1 MSHPSRAFSGP
12 SHSTRPDLGDSSMS
26 WNSRAELNCVIRQ
39 TRLGDVMGHSKIA
52 TEPQSRPATA
62 LILWPLEN
70 LWFKQ
75 CSYSLEYLFLFLWG
89 VIFLVV
95 GNDITP
101 SDLILT
107 VPNHMPSVVL
117 PGGQQSYNGPS
128 EPSLQ
133 SLAEWGK
140 KKTLIVWPPSNYSG
154 TTRSVA

>member
-1 MSHPSRAFSGP
+1 MSHPSRGFSGS
-12 SHSTRPDLGDSSMS
+12 SHSTRPDLGDSSVP

-39 TRLGDVMGHSKIA
+39 TRLGDVTGHSKIA

-70 LWFKQ
+70 MWSKQ

-117 PGGQQSYNGPS
+117 PGGPTV
-128 EPSLQ
+128 LQ
-133 SLAEWGK
+133 WSVRALFTVFGRMGEK
-140 KKTLIVWPPSNYSG
+140 KNIDSM
-154 TTRSVA
+154 TTQ

>member
-1 MSHPSRAFSGP
+1 MSHQSRAFSGS
-12 SHSTRPDLGDSSMS
+12 SHSTRPDLGASSMS

-52 TEPQSRPATA
+52 TEPQSRPATV
-62 LILWPLEN
+62 LILRSLEN
-70 LWFKQ
+70 LWSKQ
-75 CSYSLEYLFLFLWG
+75 CSYSLEYLLLFLWG

-117 PGGQQSYNGPS
+117 PGGPTV
-128 EPSLQ
+128 LQ
-133 SLAEWGK
+133 WSVIALFIVFGRMGK

-154 TTRSVA
+154 TTQSVA